1 MQRTLRRSEVESLT
15 GLSRSSIYE
24 RVAAG
29 TFPKPINLGGSA
41 VGWLER
47 ELEAWLKA
55 RIEERDGLGKT
66 KRRRRAA

>member
-1 MQRTLRRSEVESLT
+1 MQRTLRRSEVEGLT

-47 ELEAWLKA
+47 ELEEWLQA
-55 RIEERDGLGKT
+55 RIQERDGKGSG